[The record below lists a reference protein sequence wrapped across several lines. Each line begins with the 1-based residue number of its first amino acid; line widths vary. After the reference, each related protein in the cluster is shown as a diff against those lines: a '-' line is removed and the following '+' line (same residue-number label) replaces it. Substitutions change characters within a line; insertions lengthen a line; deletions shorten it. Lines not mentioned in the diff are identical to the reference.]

1 MAAGVSTTDHPTEA
15 VSDVECDGASK
26 TEYDAVVVGA
36 GPAGTM
42 TALELARHDLAVLIV
57 ERQPMPRWKVCGA
70 CLSPGTLELLAQS
83 GLPAPLD
90 GIPLLRLRLSAWS
103 AQASLPL
110 SGSMAVSRHSFDQ
123 MLLAAARNAG
133 VVAITPARARL
144 GPIDGGARIVRI
156 ERAAGDLEVSAR
168 IVIDAGGLGGGLA
181 RTEVGVGGLS
191 GGLASTQAGANDV
204 TPGSRIGVGAV
215 FAPGA
220 EGYASEE
227 IHMVVGTGGYV
238 GLVRVEDGS
247 LTVAA
252 ALDPAWLREHAS
264 PGDAVGALLRTAGSA
279 TLPEHPEVG
288 WKGTRALT
296 RSPLTRGAER
306 VFAVGDAAGY
316 VEPFTGE
323 GISWAL
329 AGARALASLAARA
342 TQRWDPSLLHEWDR
356 AHSQSMA
363 RAQRLCRAVVWTSRR
378 PRLVLAALHMLARL
392 PGVASPFVR
401 RAGSAP
407 ALHLPV

>member
-1 MAAGVSTTDHPTEA
+1 MSATDDATEA
-15 VSDVECDGASK
+15 VSGVECDGACK

-42 TALELARHDLAVLIV
+42 TALELARRDLTVLIV

-83 GLPAPLD
+83 GLPVPLD
-90 GIPLLRLRLSAWS
+90 GVPLRRLRLSAWS
-103 AQASLPL
+103 AQACLPL

-123 MLLAAARNAG
+123 MLLAAARNVG
-133 VVAITPARARL
+133 VVAMTPARALL
-144 GPIDGGARIVRI
+144 GPIDSGARVVRI
-156 ERAAGDLEVSAR
+156 ERAEGDLEVSAR
-168 IVIDAGGLGGGLA
+168 VVIDAGGLGGGLA
-181 RTEVGVGGLS
+181 RTE
-191 GGLASTQAGANDV
+191 AGANDV
-204 TPGSRIGVGAV
+204 MPGSRIGVGAV
-215 FAPGA
+215 FAPGTD
-220 EGYASEE
+220 GYASGE
-227 IHMVVGTGGYV
+227 IHMVVGAGGYV

-264 PGDAVGALLRTAGSA
+264 PGDAVCALLDTAGYA
-279 TLPEHPEVG
+279 PLLERPEVG

-296 RSPLTRGAER
+296 RSPRTRGAER

-329 AGARALASLAARA
+329 AGARSLAPLATRA
-342 TQRWDPSLLHEWDR
+342 TQRWDPSLLVAWDR
-356 AHSQSMA
+356 AHSRSMA
-363 RAQRLCRAVVWTSRR
+363 RAQRLCRAVAWTSRR
-378 PRLVLAALHMLARL
+378 PQLVRSALRLLARV
-392 PGVASPFVR
+392 PGVAGPFVR
-401 RAGSAP
+401 RAGAAP
-407 ALHLPV
+407 VVPLPV